1 MISHNVAQLPGA
13 VLGFIPSPSSNV
25 WHLGPIPVRAYA
37 LAIVTGIVVAVVL
50 GNARWKKRGGL
61 SGEVVDV
68 AIWAVPFGIVGGRI
82 YHVLTDWNA
91 YFGPHGNPAQALR
104 IWEGGLGIWGA
115 VFFGAIGAWIGAVR
129 HGIKLPP
136 LADALAPGVVF
147 AQAIG
152 RLGNWFNQELFGRP
166 TTLPWGLKIDPAHRP
181 AGYEQYATFHPTFLY
196 ELIWN
201 VFVGFFVI
209 WADRRFKLGHGRA
222 FALYIAMY
230 TAGRAF
236 VESVRIDEAAF
247 LFGLRFNF
255 MLAIVVS
262 ISAFIF
268 IAISARTRPGRET
281 PAELH
286 RGGWS
291 APSGEQ
297 ALNSMSAVL
306 AKPGEA
312 PASLS
317 NNNVVLKPHG
327 SGALMAAAATEES
340 EGGDPDDELAAYDAE
355 SAGHAAESAAHEVE
369 SAAHCDESAE
379 HQVESAA
386 HDAESAAHAAA
397 AEAATPNVTSTA
409 APTPKVQQTKS
420 TSPGPRAPKAPA
432 PRPTDVSREDDADG
446 QAGGPP
452 QSR

>member
-1 MISHNVAQLPGA
+1 MIASLVTLPA
-13 VLGFIPSPSSNV
+13 FIPSPPTNE
-25 WHLGPIPVRAYA
+25 WHLGPIPIRAYA
-37 LAIVTGIVVAVVL
+37 LAIVTGIVVAIVL
-50 GNARWKKRGGL
+50 GNVRWIRRGGL

-91 YFGPHGNPAQALR
+91 YFGPNGNPAQALR

-115 VFFGAIGAWIGAVR
+115 VFLGGVGAWIGARR

-136 LADALAPGVVF
+136 LADALAPGIVF

-201 VFVGFFVI
+201 TFVGFFVI
-209 WADRRFKLGHGRA
+209 WADKRFKLGHGRA

-236 VESVRIDEAAF
+236 VESLRIDEAAF

-255 MLAIVVS
+255 MLSILVS
-262 ISAFIF
+262 VLAFAY
-268 IAISARTRPGRET
+268 IAVSARTRPGRET

-286 RGGWS
+286 RDGWS
-291 APSGEQ
+291 APSSEEAMTTMAA
-297 ALNSMSAVL
+297 ALGSTSDPTYVRAD
-306 AKPGEA
+306 
-312 PASLS
+312 
-317 NNNVVLKPHG
+317 NNVVLK
-327 SGALMAAAATEES
+327 SKSAGAEADEAPEHPDNEAAT
-340 EGGDPDDELAAYDAE
+340 DELAVVTDDAGAASAAAQSEATTPARRAAAQSADLDKTEKPSTSAADYSTRAE
-355 SAGHAAESAAHEVE
+355 SGG
-369 SAAHCDESAE
+369 D
-379 HQVESAA
+379 
-386 HDAESAAHAAA
+386 D
-397 AEAATPNVTSTA
+397 
-409 APTPKVQQTKS
+409 
-420 TSPGPRAPKAPA
+420 
-432 PRPTDVSREDDADG
+432 TDG
-446 QAGGPP
+446 KAGGSP